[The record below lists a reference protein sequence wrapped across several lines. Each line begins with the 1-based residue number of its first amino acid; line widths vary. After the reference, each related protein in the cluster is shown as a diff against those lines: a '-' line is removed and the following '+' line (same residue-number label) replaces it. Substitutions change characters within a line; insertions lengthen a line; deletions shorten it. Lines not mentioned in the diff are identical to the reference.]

1 MKWQP
6 TPVFLPGKSHGMRI
20 LVGYSPWGRKESDTA
35 ERLHF
40 TSLPVQRPM
49 TSQHFGGYGI
59 WQTKDLDEVTSNAKD
74 KSLRV
79 LVKFPRVT
87 TGCTRSFTPLSP
99 AGGSLSLEE
108 SLGLGRQV
116 ETLGLP
122 QISLLSQEATAV
134 GIVLFIC
141 LFSKNFLNN
150 QEFVL

>member
-1 MKWQP
+1 M
-6 TPVFLPGKSHGMRI
+6 V
-20 LVGYSPWGRKESDTA
+20 
-35 ERLHF
+35 
-40 TSLPVQRPM
+40 
-49 TSQHFGGYGI
+49 
-59 WQTKDLDEVTSNAKD
+59 DLDEVTSNAKD

-99 AGGSLSLEE
+99 AGGSLSLKE

-122 QISLLSQEATAV
+122 QISPLSHEATAV
-134 GIVLFIC
+134 GTVLFIC
-141 LFSKNFLNN
+141 WFSKNFLNN